1 MNNSVF
7 LKHEKTILWGLRI
20 LVSGLF
26 LLSAYS
32 KLFPINSAIFVFEK
46 QIVDLGITNWC
57 FAPLLARA
65 IVAFEVFL
73 GLAILQNHLLKNI
86 IVPATFFLLL
96 AFCIHL
102 SITIYRTGNVG
113 SCGCF
118 GELIPMTPLEA
129 IIKNVITMGML
140 VFIFLKTKRKE
151 KDRIEFPFAIFAVVY
166 LAIFMFFQPKCCCSS
181 QTSQPLMVQDSL
193 VAETDSTISVSDT
206 TNMVVNSSN
215 ETNTVDGSSNPES
228 KPTGRKKVMSIF
240 SKYTSFSNGNADL
253 NAGKKIVCLFSLDCE
268 HCQESSVLLHQ
279 LLKKHADLP
288 PVYVLAFGED
298 SQVSDFFAA
307 GGGRWPYTIVPP
319 QEFFPLLGAAD
330 YPPRIVVMDNG
341 NFLGD
346 FMNFTQL
353 DTAAVMRAVRL

>member
-1 MNNSVF
+1 MS
-7 LKHEKTILWGLRI
+7 LRTQHILLWTLRI

-32 KLFPINSAIFVFEK
+32 KLFPAQSAIFLFEK
-46 QIVDLGITNWC
+46 QIVDLSITNWC

-65 IVAFEVFL
+65 IVSFEIFL
-73 GLAILQNHLLKNI
+73 GLAVLQNHLLKNI
-86 IVPATFFLLL
+86 IIPSTFLLLL

-102 SITIYRTGNVG
+102 SITIYQNGNVG

-140 VFIFLKTKRKE
+140 VYLFLKTKS
-151 KDRIEFPFAIFAVVY
+151 KDKVRIEFPFAIFAMVY
-166 LAIFMFFQPKCCCSS
+166 LAVFMFFQPKCCCSGENQ
-181 QTSQPLMVQDSL
+181 QTVMVHDSL
-193 VAETDSTISVSDT
+193 VTETDSTHMVNDTANLVSQ
-206 TNMVVNSSN
+206 SSEESN
-215 ETNTVDGSSNPES
+215 NAHDSEQPET
-228 KPTGRKKVMSIF
+228 KPAGRKKVMSIF
-240 SKYTSFSNGNADL
+240 SKYSSFSNGTIDL

-279 LLKKHADLP
+279 LQKKHAALP
-288 PVYVLAFGED
+288 PVYVLAFGEE
-298 SQVSDFFAA
+298 SQVSGFFAA
-307 GGGRWPYTIVPP
+307 AGGRWPYTIVPP

-330 YPPRIVVMDNG
+330 YPPRIVVMDQG

-346 FMNFTQL
+346 FMNFEHL
-353 DTAAVMRAVRL
+353 DTAAVMRAVRM